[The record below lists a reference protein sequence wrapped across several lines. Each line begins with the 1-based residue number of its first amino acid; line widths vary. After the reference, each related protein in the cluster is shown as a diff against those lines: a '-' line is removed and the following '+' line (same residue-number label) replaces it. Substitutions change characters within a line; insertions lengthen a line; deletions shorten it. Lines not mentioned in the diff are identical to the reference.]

1 MKNGRLTL
9 WQMTTQVPLS
19 YTGSPN
25 TAMPTLSLDLAT
37 CTTTVKACRG
47 TTPLQRSGS
56 ASLPNKES
64 LKHNLGM
71 LYADGTGVTQDKLLA
86 QVWFALAASQGSET
100 ASINRDRLEQI
111 DTSDIADQIAK
122 AVAGDLEAQ
131 RNLAIRL
138 YNGEGIQRDQGA
150 AFLWV
155 KRAADGGDAW
165 AQTTFAIELRKTKT
179 AESERESVRWL
190 SLAADQGDPR
200 ARFNLGLQQLLGTGT
215 SVDLESSAV
224 KIIMAS
230 LAGID
235 EARKCFDDVRPAF
248 HENSWERVFNR
259 VKWSLLTIVMGPLV
273 EGHLDGIRQLQ
284 ETDDGSDNALWLEYE
299 RKSAETMFL
308 GEGSPLDGAFGE
320 QVIVKKIFVGRAI
333 VEGKLVAAITINLR
347 DIVLKDGFP
356 VYWKPTH
363 DGMNAAAAMIGYL
376 QAREWVRYS
385 YLSF

>member
-1 MKNGRLTL
+1 MKPTTKIRFTEPQIALVMRAHPTCNLDHLTE
-9 WQMTTQVPLS
+9 LS
-19 YTGSPN
+19 FEFDQAGKIIDCSGTIKDGGNIDHDYTGSGLARLYETARRKFTTRQTSATILQFPN
-25 TAMPTLSLDLAT
+25 
-37 CTTTVKACRG
+37 
-47 TTPLQRSGS
+47 
-56 ASLPNKES
+56 
-64 LKHNLGM
+64 
-71 LYADGTGVTQDKLLA
+71 GTGVTQDKLLA

-333 VEGKLVAAITINLR
+333 VEGKPVAAITISLR
-347 DIVLKDGFP
+347 DILLSK
-356 VYWKPTH
+356 K
-363 DGMNAAAAMIGYL
+363 
-376 QAREWVRYS
+376 ARKVEIAKS
-385 YLSF
+385 